1 MKRPVLRWLFALAA
15 LVVGLLVVL
24 GVGRAL
30 AGDPNAQDL
39 LFVLAA
45 PSWDHPFG
53 TDALGRDLW
62 TRVVHG
68 AGLSLGLA
76 WGGVA
81 LALVAGASLGGVAA
95 LGPRW
100 VARLTLAGADL
111 VLAFPSL
118 LATLVISALFGGH
131 ALVLGA
137 ALGFSLMPVFVRLT
151 ATVVADHAHRAPFEA
166 SRMAGLGWGR
176 CLARHVVPGW
186 AALVLPQALLQCGT
200 AVLTVS
206 SLGFLGL
213 GVPPP
218 ATEWG
223 SLVGELLPYASEAP
237 WTVVG
242 PCLVIG
248 LLVAAGHRW
257 AERLTPQE
265 EP

>member
-1 MKRPVLRWLFALAA
+1 MRKSLLRRPTGLAT
-15 LVVGLLVVL
+15 LVVSLVITL
-24 GVGRAL
+24 GVVRAL

-39 LFVLAA
+39 MLVLAP

-81 LALVAGASLGGVAA
+81 LALVVGAPLGVGAA

-100 VARLTLAGADL
+100 VSRLVLAGADL

-118 LATLVISALFGGH
+118 LATLLIAALFGGH

-137 ALGFSLMPVFVRLT
+137 ALGFSLTPVFVRLT

-166 SRMAGLGWGR
+166 SRLAGLGWGW
-176 CLARHVVPGW
+176 CLTRHVTPAW